1 MDCETKSSIQKLRKL
16 REELCSK
23 QSQWKN
29 AFAIKDAVV
38 DELKVLKIYACDPD
52 CNREDLVNKIDDLLI
67 LIDPDRQ
74 KDLGAC
80 NE

>member
-16 REELCSK
+16 REQLCDK
-23 QSQWKN
+23 QAQWKN

-38 DELKVLKIYACDPD
+38 DELKVLKESAGDPD
-52 CNREDLVNKIDDLLI
+52 CSREELVIKIDSLLV

-74 KDLGAC
+74 KDLETC
-80 NE
+80 DE